1 LIPPAY
7 TRNNAS
13 HPATIQSVMTTVHPR

>member
-13 HPATIQSVMTTVHPR
+13 NPATIQSAMTTVHPR